1 MMAAGEGKYAK
12 LSPKFQ
18 HEITMD
24 MLAYGFGRPAQ
35 LQVVNTD
42 DTGVTFVKRI
52 IYVNDDDV

>member
-24 MLAYGFGRPAQ
+24 MLAYGYGRPAQ
-35 LQVVNTD
+35 LQMESSEEQGVVY
-42 DTGVTFVKRI
+42 VKRI
-52 IYVNDDDV
+52 IGISEDDL